1 MVNSDTRKAAADQS
15 RESYSDDD
23 KARRIIKE
31 DRELI
36 TRVDSVSAALTYVGK
51 ALPGTVTSV
60 SEWRI
65 TEITVVGNETIIL
78 WADGNTDFD
87 NEWDE
92 RASLSYS

>member
-1 MVNSDTRKAAADQS
+1 MTNVNSTQPAADQN

-23 KARRIIKE
+23 SARRMIKE

-51 ALPGTVTSV
+51 ALPGTATSV
-60 SEWRI
+60 SLWRI
-65 TEITVVGNETIIL
+65 TEITVVGDETIIL

>member
-1 MVNSDTRKAAADQS
+1 MTNQDSIQTAADQN

-23 KARRIIKE
+23 KARRMIKE

-36 TRVDSVSAALTYVGK
+36 IRVDTVSDVLLYVGK
-51 ALPGTVTSV
+51 AIPGTATSV
-60 SEWRI
+60 ALWRI
-65 TEITVVGNETIIL
+65 QEITVVGDETIIL

-87 NEWDE
+87 NEWDD